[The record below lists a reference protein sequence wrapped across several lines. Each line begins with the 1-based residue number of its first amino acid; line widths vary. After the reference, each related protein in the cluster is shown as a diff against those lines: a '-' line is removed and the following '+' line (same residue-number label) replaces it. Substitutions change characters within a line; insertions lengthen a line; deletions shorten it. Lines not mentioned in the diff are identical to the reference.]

1 MTEIKNKLEI
11 KKEDLLCATL
21 DIRCRK
27 FKELQKW
34 YRVIYNT
41 PKELLKVFIL
51 ELDFNVTETEI
62 ASSSSDEEVDDIFQD
77 IEDETPRQKR
87 QIIIEKEIDNFLT
100 VLEKT
105 DSILTWWRKNQSTY
119 TYLARVAKD
128 FLPLSNFNILKISS
142 TQAMSIN

>member
-1 MTEIKNKLEI
+1 MTEIETKLEI

-27 FKELQKW
+27 FKELQEC
-34 YRVIYNT
+34 YRVIDNT
-41 PKELLKVFIL
+41 PKELLKEFIL
-51 ELDFNVTETEI
+51 ELDFNVTETET

-105 DSILTWWRKNQSTY
+105 DSILTWLRKNQSTY
-119 TYLARVAKD
+119 TYLARVAKY
-128 FLPLSNFNILKISS
+128 FLPLSNFHILKISS